1 MLTATRHPY
10 AHTLELLM
18 IAVAK
23 LPPGFS
29 ADRHEHYRHSFEQFS
44 KAGESAK
51 YEDIHRT
58 IVELGFESW
67 PHRRAYEE
75 LYGRY
80 GRASEEAHL
89 LERLDKGV
97 REKYERFIHDGGK
110 IGYVEQARTE
120 AELRSPSL
128 FERYFTPEEKFA
140 ISQALLVARE
150 DAHTEIDGLLGSAK
164 RDEYESRVDHYL
176 TEQKSMQVRVAALSS
191 MSEVSPHWRED
202 IRSRINAIEEGWSVL
217 EKPYSLADLDHE
229 VEYWKG
235 TLASFLHA

>member
-23 LPPGFS
+23 LPPGFPLERAES
-29 ADRHEHYRHSFEQFS
+29 FRASFERFV
-44 KAGESAK
+44 KAGESAEYK
-51 YEDIHRT
+51 DIHRT

-75 LYGRY
+75 MYGRY

-120 AELRSPSL
+120 AELRAPSL

-140 ISQALLVARE
+140 ISQALLTARE
-150 DAHTEIDGLLGSAK
+150 DAREEIVGLLAGPK
-164 RDEYESRVDHYL
+164 VDEYEARIEHYRA
-176 TEQKSMQVRVAALSS
+176 EQKHMQVRVAALAS
-191 MSEVSPHWRED
+191 MAEVSGHWRED
-202 IRSRINAIEEGWSVL
+202 ILARVGAIEEGWSVL
-217 EKPYSLADLDHE
+217 EKPYTLDDLDHE